1 MGAGGRDFH
10 NFNTFFKDNR
20 NYEVVA
26 FTASAQIPGID
37 ERKYPKSLAGPA
49 YPKGIPIFSEQE
61 LPEIVR
67 ERDVDL
73 VVFAY
78 SDVSHEY
85 VMHKASWVA

>member
-37 ERKYPKSLAGPA
+37 DRRYPKSQDGPS
-49 YPKGIPIFSEQE
+49 YPKGIPIYSE
-61 LPEIVR
+61 
-67 ERDVDL
+67 
-73 VVFAY
+73 
-78 SDVSHEY
+78 
-85 VMHKASWVA
+85 K